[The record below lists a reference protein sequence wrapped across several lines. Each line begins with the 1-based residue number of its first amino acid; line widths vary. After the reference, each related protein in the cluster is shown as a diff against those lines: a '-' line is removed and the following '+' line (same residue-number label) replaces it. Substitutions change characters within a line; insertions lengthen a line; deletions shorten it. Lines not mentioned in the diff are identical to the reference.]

1 MVAEVEEWRGRML
14 SSLWFRRNASF
25 RARKIRRRFL
35 NRNAG
40 VETLSTS
47 TELKT
52 RGQAQATSSVE
63 VFSLS
68 LSLSLSFSYLF
79 SKRITLR
86 PNRTRSPNAKNP
98 YVTFS
103 HCSILDER
111 DREISIDHPIHTRS
125 VCGIDCRLSNFERNI
140 QTISR
145 IFAVSFRWWWNPS
158 SVILR
163 FAIKFHAI
171 QFFQYRIKH
180 KIPMFCFR

>member
-1 MVAEVEEWRGRML
+1 MAAEVEEWRGRTL

-40 VETLSTS
+40 AETLSTL

-68 LSLSLSFSYLF
+68 LSCFF

-103 HCSILDER
+103 HCSIRDER
-111 DREISIDHPIHTRS
+111 NREISIDHSIHTRS
-125 VCGIDCRLSNFERNI
+125 VCGIRLSTFVFRTKYPNDTTNF
-140 QTISR
+140 
-145 IFAVSFRWWWNPS
+145 VVPFRWWNSPS
-158 SVILR
+158 VWYYVSLLNSSSFSSFSIVLSVKFLSFVFVR
-163 FAIKFHAI
+163 FN
-171 QFFQYRIKH
+171 
-180 KIPMFCFR
+180 